1 MAQDI
6 RLQISSASP
15 ASEDCDALVVFV
27 PQEELTSSI
36 FKDLDR
42 RLGGALSKILRQE
55 KFQGKVGDQILYH
68 SSNSLRAARVIVAG
82 LGKKENFSEE
92 TIRRASATAAIAA
105 RNAASARVSYTMPV
119 GTKIPEDQVC
129 RAIAEGAILGSYR
142 FIKFKTREEEVDP
155 AKAIQVVSLL
165 ASKKASLQKALKWAK
180 LMADVTCFA
189 RDLVNEPPNVLNPET
204 LAEIAQKTARDSR
217 LKFRVLN
224 VPDLKK
230 LGAGA
235 ILGVG
240 SGSSVPP
247 RLIELSYSSGKKG
260 ARKVALVGKGITFD
274 SGGLSLKP
282 SKSMESMKS
291 DMAGAAAVLATMKA
305 LPVIRPKF
313 DVIGIL
319 CAAENMPSGSAIRP
333 SDVLRAMNGKTIE
346 IVNTDAEGRLVLAD
360 GLSWAVKQGATE
372 IIDLATLTG
381 ACIIGLGPYV
391 AGAMGNDQSLIKRVI
406 DAGREAGESIW
417 QLPVPEEY
425 DFMIKSDIA
434 DIKNLA
440 PNSEA
445 GAIQGALFLREF
457 VGKAKWVHLDI
468 AGPSWIEKDFFHT
481 PKNGTGFGVRTLMQ
495 FLSRA

>member
-1 MAQDI
+1 MAQNI
-6 RLQISSASP
+6 RLQISTSSP
-15 ASEDCDALVVFV
+15 STEDCDALVVFV
-27 PQEELTSSI
+27 PQGELETPT

-42 RLGGALSKILRQE
+42 RLGGSLSKVLKQE
-55 KFQGKVGDQILYH
+55 KFQGKLGDQILYH
-68 SSNSLRAARVIVAG
+68 SSNALRASRVIVAG

-92 TIRRASATAAIAA
+92 TIRRASASAAVAA
-105 RNAASARVSYTMPV
+105 RNSASTRVSYTLPAGSKV
-119 GTKIPEDQVC
+119 REELAC

-142 FIKFKTREEEVDP
+142 FTKFKTREDEVEP
-155 AKAIQVVSLL
+155 AKEIQIISVLS
-165 ASKKASLQKALKWAK
+165 SKKASNQKALNSAK
-180 LMADVTCFA
+180 LMADATCFA
-189 RDLVNEPPNVLNPET
+189 RDLVNEPPNALNPET
-204 LAEIAQKTARDSR
+204 LAEVAEKTAKESR

-224 VPDLKK
+224 AAELKK

-247 RLIELSYSSGKKG
+247 RIIELSYSSGKKG
-260 ARKVALVGKGITFD
+260 AKKVALVGKGITFD

-291 DMAGAAAVLATMKA
+291 DMAGAAAVLATMKS
-305 LPVIRPKF
+305 LPVIRPKV

-391 AGAMGNDQSLIKRVI
+391 AGAMGNDQALIKRLI
-406 DAGREAGESIW
+406 DAGRDVGESIW
-417 QLPVPEEY
+417 QLPVPDEY
-425 DFMIKSDIA
+425 DYMVKSDIA

-457 VGKAKWVHLDI
+457 IGDAKWVHLDI
-468 AGPSWIEKDFFHT
+468 AGPSWNEKDFYHT
-481 PKNGTGFGVRTLMQ
+481 PKNGTGFGARTLMQ
-495 FLSRA
+495 FLSRS

>member
-1 MAQDI
+1 MAQNI
-6 RLQISSASP
+6 RLQISTAAP
-15 ASEDCDALVVFV
+15 ASEDCDALVIFV
-27 PQEELTSSI
+27 PQGEFTTST
-36 FKDLDR
+36 FKELDR
-42 RLGGALSKILRQE
+42 RLGGSLSKVLKQE
-55 KFQGKVGDQILYH
+55 KFQGKLGDQILYH
-68 SSNSLRAARVIVAG
+68 ASNGIRAPRVIIAG
-82 LGKKENFSEE
+82 LGKKEDFSEE
-92 TIRRASATAAIAA
+92 TLRRASAGAAVAA
-105 RNAASARVSYTMPV
+105 RDSASTRVSYTLPV
-119 GTKIPEDQVC
+119 GKVREDLACQ
-129 RAIAEGAILGSYR
+129 AIAEGAILGSYR
-142 FIKFKTREEEVDP
+142 FTKFKTREDEAERS
-155 AKAIQVVSLL
+155 KEIQTISVL
-165 ASKKASLQKALKWAK
+165 ASKKTANQKALDSAK
-180 LMADVTCFA
+180 LMADATCFA
-189 RDLVNEPPNVLNPET
+189 RDLVNEPPNALNPES
-204 LAEIAQKTARDSR
+204 LAEIAEKAARESR

-224 VPDLKK
+224 AAELKR

-247 RLIELSYSSGKKG
+247 RIIELSYSCGKKG

-291 DMAGAAAVLATMKA
+291 DMAGAAAVLATMKS
-305 LPVIRPKF
+305 LSVIRPKV

-346 IVNTDAEGRLVLAD
+346 IINTDAEGRLVLAD

-381 ACIIGLGPYV
+381 ACIIGLGPYI
-391 AGAMGNDQSLIKRVI
+391 AGAMGNDQLLIKRVI

-417 QLPVPEEY
+417 QLPVPDEY
-425 DFMIKSDIA
+425 DYMVKSDIA

-457 VGKAKWVHLDI
+457 IGKAKWVHLDI
-468 AGPSWIEKDFFHT
+468 AGPSWSEKDFFHT
-481 PKNGTGFGVRTLMQ
+481 PKNGTGFGARTLMQ
-495 FLSRA
+495 FLSRS

>member
-6 RLQISSASP
+6 RLQISTATPST
-15 ASEDCDALVVFV
+15 EDCDALVVFV
-27 PQEELTSSI
+27 PQGELTSST

-42 RLGGALSKILRQE
+42 RLGGSLSKVLKQE
-55 KFQGKVGDQILYH
+55 KFQGKLGDQILYH
-68 SSNSLRAARVIVAG
+68 ASNGIRAPRVIVTG

-92 TIRRASATAAIAA
+92 TIRRAASVAAVAA
-105 RNAASARVSYTMPV
+105 RGSASRRVSYTLPAGRV
-119 GTKIPEDQVC
+119 REDLAC

-142 FIKFKTREEEVDP
+142 FTKFKTREDEVEP
-155 AKAIQVVSLL
+155 SKEIQIISVL
-165 ASKKASLQKALKWAK
+165 ASKKGPNQKALDSAK
-180 LMADVTCFA
+180 LMADATCFA
-189 RDLVNEPPNVLNPET
+189 RDLVNEPPNALNPET
-204 LAEIAQKTARDSR
+204 LAAVAEKTARESK
-217 LKFRVLN
+217 LKFRVIN
-224 VPDLKK
+224 AAELKK

-291 DMAGAAAVLATMKA
+291 DMAGAAAVLATMKT
-305 LPVIRPKF
+305 LSVIRPKV

-333 SDVLRAMNGKTIE
+333 SDVLRDMNGKTIE

-391 AGAMGNDQSLIKRVI
+391 AGAMGNDQSLMKRVI
-406 DAGREAGESIW
+406 DAGHEAGESIW
-417 QLPVPEEY
+417 QLPVPDEY
-425 DFMIKSDIA
+425 DYMVKSDIA

-440 PNSEA
+440 PTSEA

-457 VGKAKWVHLDI
+457 IGDAKWVHLDI
-468 AGPSWIEKDFFHT
+468 AGPSWGEKDFFHT
-481 PKNGTGFGVRTLMQ
+481 PKNGTGFRSEEHTSELQ
-495 FLSRA
+495 S

>member
-1 MAQDI
+1 MAQNI
-6 RLQISSASP
+6 RLQISSATPST
-15 ASEDCDALVVFV
+15 EDCDALVVFI
-27 PQEELTSSI
+27 PQGDLTSAT

-42 RLGGALSKILRQE
+42 RMSGSLSKVLKQE
-55 KFQGKVGDQILYH
+55 NFQGKLGDQILYH
-68 SSNSLRAARVIVAG
+68 SSNGTRAPRIIVAG

-92 TIRRASATAAIAA
+92 TIRRASAGAAVAA
-105 RNAASARVSYTMPV
+105 RSSASSRLSYTLPGGKV
-119 GTKIPEDQVC
+119 REDLAC
-129 RAIAEGAILGSYR
+129 RAIVEGAILGSYR
-142 FIKFKTREEEVDP
+142 FTKFKTREDEAEP
-155 AKAIQVVSLL
+155 SKEIQTISVL
-165 ASKKASLQKALKWAK
+165 ASKKAPNQKALDSAK
-180 LMADVTCFA
+180 LMADATCFA
-189 RDLVNEPPNVLNPET
+189 RDLVNEPPNALNPET
-204 LAEIAQKTARDSR
+204 LAAVAEKAAKESR
-217 LKFRVLN
+217 LKFRVIN
-224 VPDLKK
+224 AAELKK

-291 DMAGAAAVLATMKA
+291 DMAGAAAVLATMKC
-305 LPVIRPKF
+305 LSVIRPKV

-346 IVNTDAEGRLVLAD
+346 IINTDAEGRLVLAD

-391 AGAMGNDQSLIKRVI
+391 AGAMGNDQGLIKRVI
-406 DAGREAGESIW
+406 DAGHEAGESIW
-417 QLPVPEEY
+417 QLPVPDEY
-425 DFMIKSDIA
+425 DYMVKSDIA

-457 VGKAKWVHLDI
+457 IGDAKWVHLDI
-468 AGPSWIEKDFFHT
+468 AGPSWSEKDFFHT
-481 PKNGTGFGVRTLMQ
+481 PKNGTGFGARTLMQ
-495 FLSRA
+495 FLSRT